1 MALVTKLKTNTEN
14 EIRKSRGNR
23 AEDVPSSFAEG
34 LHEIAEGDVSGPNF
48 LLLLLLVCPVV
59 FPSYVSV
66 SA

>member
-1 MALVTKLKTNTEN
+1 MALVTELKTNGEN
-14 EIRKSRGNR
+14 EIRKSGGNR
-23 AEDVPSSFAEG
+23 AEDVLGSFAEG
-34 LHEIAEGDVSGPNF
+34 LREIAEGNVSGLNF